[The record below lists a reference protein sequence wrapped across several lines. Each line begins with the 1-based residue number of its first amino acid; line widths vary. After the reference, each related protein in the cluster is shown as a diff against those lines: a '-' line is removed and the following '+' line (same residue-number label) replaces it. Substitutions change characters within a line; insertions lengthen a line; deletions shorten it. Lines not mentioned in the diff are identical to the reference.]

1 MRREAIKSIGRQILA
16 RAYDTTRHYL
26 TRLKGKVL
34 ILAYHRILPEDALR
48 QNAAVQAG
56 MYVRSDVF
64 ESQVL
69 FLKEHFSVLSFAE
82 LLDYWGEKALDAEK
96 RYCVIT
102 FDDGWLDNY
111 LYAFPILRR
120 HEIPATIFLPTAL
133 IGTDQWFWPDKLTYL
148 LKRCFDPG
156 GLGSDHESFRCLM
169 KQYPWLTPL
178 RVGSVESD
186 MEAIIEACKDQDPET
201 IQTCLDTASRTLG
214 VDFPK
219 DRALMHWGEVEE
231 MSNYGISF
239 GSHSCTHNI
248 FTTIPIVDVEK
259 ELVDSL
265 DALRKKTLN
274 MIPVLAYPNGNYNRE
289 IIERVKAAGFVAAV
303 TTRFGYEELTLT
315 DSFELKR
322 LGIHHDISATLPL
335 FSFHIAGGN
344 QFLANFQ

>member
-1 MRREAIKSIGRQILA
+1 MRRESIKSTAREILA
-16 RAYDTTRHYL
+16 RAYYTSRHCL
-26 TRLKGKVL
+26 NRLKGKVF
-34 ILAYHRILPEDALR
+34 ILAYHRILPEELLR

-64 ESQVL
+64 ESQLL
-69 FLKEHFSVLSFAE
+69 FLKQYFSVLSFAE
-82 LLDYWGEKALDAEK
+82 LLNHCSERSLDAEK

-120 HEIPATIFLPTAL
+120 LEIPATIFLPTAL

-169 KQYPWLTPL
+169 NRYPWLPPL
-178 RVGSVESD
+178 HGGRTEAD
-186 MEAIIEACKDQDPET
+186 TEAIIEACKDQAPET
-201 IQTCLDTASRTLG
+201 IESLLDAASRVLG
-214 VDFPK
+214 EFPK
-219 DRALMHWGEVEE
+219 DRVLLHWGEVEE

-239 GSHSCTHNI
+239 GSHSCTHKI
-248 FTTIPIVDVEK
+248 FTRIPIADVDK
-259 ELVDSL
+259 ELADSL
-265 DALRKKTLN
+265 HALRNKRVN
-274 MIPVLAYPNGNYNRE
+274 MLPVLAYPNGNYNRE

-303 TTRFGYEELTLT
+303 TTRFGYEEVTMT
-315 DSFELKR
+315 HSFELKR